1 MLKQDS
7 SWDLYVEGMEIGW
20 KFSFSESDLKTFTVL
35 STDDSPIHTDHKFCQ
50 DRGFKSPLLH
60 GALLTT
66 QLSRLIGKELPDNKA
81 MTVGFS
87 IEFFNPSYVDEDLE
101 FTAKLLYK
109 SEATRIIELKFWI
122 SRQEVIIGK
131 GKISAKWQSGKVTS
145 VAIKPLAKSER
156 SMTTP

>member
-1 MLKQDS
+1 MLKQNS
-7 SWDLYVEGMEIGW
+7 SWDLYAEGMQIGW
-20 KFSFSESDLKTFTVL
+20 KFSFSESDLKMFAVL

-50 DRGFKSPLLH
+50 DRGFKSPLVH

-81 MTVGFS
+81 MTIGFS
-87 IEFFNPSYVDEDLE
+87 IEFFNPSYVAEDLE

-122 SRQEVIIGK
+122 SRQEAIIGK
-131 GKISAKWQSGKVTS
+131 GKISAKWQGDKRCDQ
-145 VAIKPLAKSER
+145 AIG
-156 SMTTP
+156 

>member
-1 MLKQDS
+1 MFKPDS
-7 SWDLYVEGMEIGW
+7 SWALYAEGMQFGW
-20 KFSFSESDLKTFTVL
+20 NFSFSESDMKTFINL

-87 IEFFNPSYVDEDLE
+87 IEFINPAYVDEDLE
-101 FTAKLLYK
+101 FHAKLLYK

-122 SRQEVIIGK
+122 FRQEAIIGK
-131 GKISAKWQSGKVTS
+131 GKISAKWCGDNCDDRT
-145 VAIKPLAKSER
+145 LD
-156 SMTTP
+156 